1 MTAAM
6 QEVRVDP
13 DARAL
18 LDRQI
23 DDLLLELRGLALVR
37 DILIERGASSGEVAA
52 HGRELEN
59 GRARLAELIRG
70 PGAGPALAA

>member
-1 MTAAM
+1 MTAALR
-6 QEVRVDP
+6 EVGVDP

-37 DILIERGASSGEVAA
+37 DILIGRGASRGEIAA
-52 HGRELEN
+52 HGRELER

-70 PGAGPALAA
+70 PGSEPALAA

>member
-1 MTAAM
+1 MSVLQRARLD
-6 QEVRVDP
+6 V

-37 DILIERGASSGEVAA
+37 DILIERGATSAEVEA
-52 HGRELEN
+52 HARELEN

>member
-1 MTAAM
+1 MTVLQRARLD
-6 QEVRVDP
+6 V

-37 DILIERGASSGEVAA
+37 DILIERGASRGEIAA
-52 HGRELEN
+52 HGRELER

-70 PGAGPALAA
+70 PGPEAALAA

>member
-1 MTAAM
+1 MTVLQRARLD
-6 QEVRVDP
+6 V

-37 DILIERGASSGEVAA
+37 DILIERGASSGEIAA
-52 HGRELEN
+52 HGRELER

-70 PGAGPALAA
+70 PGGPESALAA

>member
-1 MTAAM
+1 MTVLQRARLD
-6 QEVRVDP
+6 V

-37 DILIERGASSGEVAA
+37 DILIQRGASGGEVAA
-52 HGRELEN
+52 HGRELES